1 VDVHPVLLEVT
12 VVSQQQLPRSGP
24 GEQPIESSQLP
35 PEQQTRI
42 RDELAAQKASVALQT
57 LIPALRHRATEV
69 RSNLLADTLTRIA
82 ELTPAPAPTPA
93 PQPQPADGVAEAP
106 AKPYVPP
113 APVKP
118 QYVNAQSITVS
129 IGKAY
134 LEDED
139 DVTRYL
145 DEMKKTLLAE
155 IGAGKKVIV

>member
-1 VDVHPVLLEVT
+1 MT
-12 VVSQQQLPRSGP
+12 
-24 GEQPIESSQLP
+24 
-35 PEQQTRI
+35 
-42 RDELAAQKASVALQT
+42 
-57 LIPALRHRATEV
+57 PAPA
-69 RSNLLADTLTRIA
+69 
-82 ELTPAPAPTPA
+82 LTPAPLPEPA
-93 PQPQPADGVAEAP
+93 GGVAEAP

-113 APVKP
+113 TPAKP

-134 LEDED
+134 LEDAD